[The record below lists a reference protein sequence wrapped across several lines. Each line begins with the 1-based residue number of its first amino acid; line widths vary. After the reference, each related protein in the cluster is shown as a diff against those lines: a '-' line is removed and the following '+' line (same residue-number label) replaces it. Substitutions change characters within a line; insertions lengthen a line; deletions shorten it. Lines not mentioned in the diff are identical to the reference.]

1 MFATILELDEHI
13 CIMQV
18 NNYQTIVVSD
28 VLHTYVI
35 FSYMCGEVQWSALG
49 RNRAAVV
56 GFNAEGNFFG
66 NHPLSGFPA
75 VGDAVSCTFE
85 LGKRRRKRQDA
96 EMPPANMLMELP
108 ADPELRVKVES
119 CLNAFD
125 FDSGLLLLGT
135 TPEQLAMMLESLP
148 CPCSRGQASNDYGRF
163 IPQKGAPQCYVSTEP
178 VRLRLLVSDVTLT
191 QQCCYDANGYVIT
204 IVELV

>member
-1 MFATILELDEHI
+1 
-13 CIMQV
+13 
-18 NNYQTIVVSD
+18 
-28 VLHTYVI
+28 
-35 FSYMCGEVQWSALG
+35 MCGELQWSALG

-85 LGKRRRKRQDA
+85 LGKRRKRQDM
-96 EMPPANMLMELP
+96 EIPPANMMMELP
-108 ADPELRVKVES
+108 ADPQLRTKVES

-135 TPEQLAMMLESLP
+135 TAENLAEMLESQP
-148 CPCSRGQASNDYGRF
+148 CPCSRGQAVNDYGRF
-163 IPQKGAPQCYVSTEP
+163 IPQRGVPQCYVSTEP
-178 VRLRLLVSDVTLT
+178 IKIRLLVSDITLT
-191 QQCCYDANGYVIT
+191 QQCCYGANGYVVIRIDEIACGSLFHT
-204 IVELV
+204 ILIILPFGNNLGSQGCVVVGA